1 MRPLYN
7 RLRPSVT
14 AIAAFAILAACS
26 GGAQAPSN
34 PTISSSSNAPRIR
47 PLTTVSTTV
56 GIKNNWIA
64 TISGSGSAMCWSIS
78 PGLPSV
84 AGFGHLSGPVTLSY
98 TPLCPT
104 PSTLAITYGPPGTSN
119 TGADCTFGVSY
130 NGTAF
135 MYTVTQGTSTA
146 CTVGPSPIS
155 GYDEILTY
163 AQKGPAGKRSGGP
176 HSAQIGPSPR
186 SHRIRDA
193 ATSTSVTIDNTYG
206 SAIGKE
212 DLSSACLNGSP
223 PSSVAA
229 NSFSSPFSV
238 SYVGTCASDT
248 GFFNMTYGIA
258 SGAADD
264 ACKFNITYTVS
275 TGTFAY
281 SITNGTNTTC
291 SYHLGVLPD
300 SVVFVYA
307 HT

>member
-1 MRPLYN
+1 MRPLYHI
-7 RLRPSVT
+7 LRPSVT
-14 AIAAFAILAACS
+14 TLTAFAILAACS
-26 GGAQAPSN
+26 GGAQTPIN
-34 PTISSSSNAPRIR
+34 PTASSSSSAHRIG

-104 PSTLAITYGPPGTSN
+104 PSTLAITYGPPGTGS
-119 TGADCTFGVSY
+119 TGADCTFGISY

-135 MYTVTQGTSTA
+135 MYTVAQGTSTA
-146 CTVGPSPIS
+146 CSVAPSPIS

-163 AQKGPAGKRSGGP
+163 AQKGPAGKRSVRPSG
-176 HSAQIGPSPR
+176 AQIGAAQR
-186 SHRIRDA
+186 SHRISDA

-206 SAIGKE
+206 SAIAKE
-212 DLSSACLNGSP
+212 DLSSACLSGSP
-223 PSSVAA
+223 PSSVPA

-248 GFFNMTYGIA
+248 GFFDMTYGIA

-264 ACKFNITYTVS
+264 ACKFNINYTVS
-275 TGTFAY
+275 TGSFSY
-281 SITNGTNTTC
+281 SVTNGGNTSC
-291 SYHLGVLPD
+291 SYHLGVLPN